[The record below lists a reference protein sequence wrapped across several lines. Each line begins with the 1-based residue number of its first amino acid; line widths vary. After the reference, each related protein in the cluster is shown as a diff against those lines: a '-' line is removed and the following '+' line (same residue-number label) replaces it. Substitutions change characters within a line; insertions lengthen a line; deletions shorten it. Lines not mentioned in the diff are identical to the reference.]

1 MFESHSSTKV
11 YFYCCPSGF
20 ADQQAYQ
27 HPLVCIAEGLQQ
39 LGIEFYSDVNY
50 WHLTPDTED
59 YLFNHN
65 PNITPDDCSIV
76 IIDTEWVT
84 NGKPLPE
91 GLFKPNRNY
100 LTAYFE
106 LHELTHSIKPE
117 FRHFDCIF
125 RGYYNKRFS
134 YPSNVYPWAFGLSK
148 RILRETQITPDFTD
162 REKTIMVNFRHSQ
175 KYMHSV
181 RKYVL
186 NDFINRIEHLLKID
200 NSIDAPDAQLTN
212 PYHYMQWV
220 QTGKR
225 HYSSYYKRLSQS
237 VACACFGGFFV
248 TPFPKKQRSP
258 LSRLLKRLISKWGLR
273 TNTVEQ
279 WDSWRFWEAL
289 AAGTVAFHI
298 DLEKYGAVLPV
309 MPTNWKHYIGI
320 DFDNIDAA
328 IARITAEPEL
338 LEKIAAAGREWVLEH
353 YSPVPTA
360 LRFLAT
366 VGCPVPPECTS
377 QSTEPSATSLNAAS
391 YSKEKE
397 L

>member
-1 MFESHSSTKV
+1 MPKPDNSIKV
-11 YFYCCPSGF
+11 FFYCCPAGS
-20 ADQQAYQ
+20 ADSQAYQ
-27 HPLVCIAEGLQQ
+27 HPLICLAEGFKQ
-39 LGIEFYSDVNY
+39 LGIEFYSNINY
-50 WHLTPDTED
+50 WRLSPHTEE
-59 YLFNHN
+59 YLFNYN
-65 PNITPDDCSIV
+65 PEVNHDDCAIV
-76 IIDTEWVT
+76 VIDTEWVT
-84 NGKPLPE
+84 SGRPLPDE
-91 GLFKPNRNY
+91 LFKLDRNY
-100 LTAYFE
+100 ITVYFE
-106 LHELTHSIKPE
+106 LHELMHSIRPE
-117 FRHFDCIF
+117 FRDFDFIF
-125 RGYYNKRFS
+125 RGGYNKRFE
-134 YPSNVYPWAFGLSK
+134 YHPNIYPWAYGLTE
-148 RILRETQITPDFTD
+148 RILRETMTVSSFPE
-162 REKTIMVNFRHSQ
+162 RKKAMMVNFRHSQ

-186 NDFINRIEHLLKID
+186 NNFIPLVESFLEID
-200 NSIDAPDAQLTN
+200 SSTDALDSHSTD
-212 PYHYMQWV
+212 PYHYMQWE

-225 HYSSYYKRLSQS
+225 HYSSYFRRLNQS
-237 VACACFGGFFV
+237 LACACFGGFFV
-248 TPFPKKQRSP
+248 TPFPRRQRSP
-258 LSRLLKRLISKWGLR
+258 LSRLLKRLISKWGLK

-289 AAGTVAFHI
+289 AAGSVAFHI

-320 DFDNIDAA
+320 DFDNVEAA

-377 QSTEPSATSLNAAS
+377 QSTEQPATSLNAAS